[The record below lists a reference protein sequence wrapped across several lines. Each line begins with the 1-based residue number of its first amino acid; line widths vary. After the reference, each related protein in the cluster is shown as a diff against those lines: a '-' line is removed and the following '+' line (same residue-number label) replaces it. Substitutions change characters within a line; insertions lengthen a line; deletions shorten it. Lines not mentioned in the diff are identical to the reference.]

1 MATIKF
7 HPAYNIVWLPLVF
20 ENAVHIF
27 KRYVYF
33 VQCRVDAATIYSDTG
48 TLFGTLFFG
57 EGSFRVA
64 QVQLRVVLIPEQ
76 TVLL

>member
-7 HPAYNIVWLPLVF
+7 HPAYNNIVWLPLVF

-33 VQCRVDAATIYSDTG
+33 VQCRVDPATIYSDTG
-48 TLFGTLFFG
+48 TLFFG
-57 EGSFRVA
+57 EASFRVA

>member
-48 TLFGTLFFG
+48 TLFFG